1 MGDVLKGVRVLDF
14 GRYLAGPYCAAL
26 LADMGADVIRVDK
39 VGGSEDRQYAPLTPD
54 GTGGMF
60 LQVNRNKRSI
70 TLDPTSEAGRE
81 VVKRLVQT
89 ADVVVANMP
98 PKTLVSL
105 GLDYATLSA
114 IKPDIILTTASA
126 FGTGGPNSDRIG
138 FDGIGQATAGA
149 IYMTGFPDQPVKP
162 NVPFVDFGTGAYC
175 AFGTMAALMDK
186 AKTGKGQ
193 VVEGSLMATAYT
205 YLSGILIDEAVAGS
219 NRPRAGSRN
228 YFAGPSD
235 VFATKDGWIISQV
248 ISNPLFKRWC
258 KVMGTP
264 ELADDPRFADD
275 QLRGDNGIDLSKIMG
290 EWCASRTTDQAIAE
304 LEAAK
309 IPAARVNSPKQAM
322 EDPHV
327 AAIGLLRPIDY
338 PGMDKPVPIMD
349 TAVRLSRQSR
359 DMKRAPLTGEHTDE
373 ILSEVGYSAAD
384 IAKLRA
390 DKVI

>member
-1 MGDVLKGVRVLDF
+1 
-14 GRYLAGPYCAAL
+14 
-26 LADMGADVIRVDK
+26 
-39 VGGSEDRQYAPLTPD
+39 
-54 GTGGMF
+54 
-60 LQVNRNKRSI
+60 
-70 TLDPTSEAGRE
+70 
-81 VVKRLVQT
+81 VVKRLVKT

-126 FGTGGPNSDRIG
+126 FGSGGPNSDRIG

-149 IYMTGFPDQPVKP
+149 VYMTGFPDHPVKP
-162 NVPFVDFGTGAYC
+162 NVPFVDFGTGSYC
-175 AFGTMAALMDK
+175 AFGTLAALMDR

-205 YLSGILIDEAVAGS
+205 YLSGLLIEEAVAGA

-235 VFATKDGWIISQV
+235 VFATKDAWIISQV

-258 KVMGTP
+258 KVMGKP

-275 QLRGDNGIDLSKIMG
+275 QLRGDNGAELSKIMG
-290 EWCASRTTDQAIAE
+290 EWCAARTTDQAIAE

-309 IPAARVNSPKQAM
+309 IPAAKVNSPREAM
-322 EDPHV
+322 QDPHV

-338 PGMDKPVPIMD
+338 PGMDKPVPIID
-349 TAVRLSRQSR
+349 TAVRLSRQNR
-359 DMKRAPLTGEHTDE
+359 DLNRAPLTGEHTDE
-373 ILSEVGYSAAD
+373 VLAEVGYSAAD